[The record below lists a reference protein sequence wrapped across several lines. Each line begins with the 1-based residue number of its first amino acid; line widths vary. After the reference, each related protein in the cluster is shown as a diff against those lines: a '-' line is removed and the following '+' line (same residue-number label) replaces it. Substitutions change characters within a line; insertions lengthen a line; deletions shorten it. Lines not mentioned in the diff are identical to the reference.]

1 MKKKEFNDLKKK
13 EVKDLLKLNIEK
25 KFEAK
30 KAKLN
35 MMAGKEKNLKIYRNI
50 RRDIAQIETVI
61 KEKEIIRNLE
71 AISDAVEIK

>member
-1 MKKKEFNDLKKK
+1 MKRKDFNELKKK
-13 EVKDLLKLNIEK
+13 EIKDLLKLSREK

-35 MMAGKEKNLKIYRNI
+35 LVSGKEKNLKVYRNI

-61 KEKEIIRNLE
+61 REKEIMENLMPKEE
-71 AISDAVEIK
+71 AK